1 MTDIAAAAHGDAL
14 PIVVVPVGTDDAVL
28 DGCLAAL
35 EATTP
40 ARTRVWLADDARGGP
55 RVRAVVDA
63 WLATTRMSADYSRR
77 PRSLGEAAHLA
88 DVLRTCGDADVVV
101 LADDARP
108 APGWL
113 TRVTR
118 CLHDAPHAST
128 VTPWSNA
135 GETAAWPRLGDVTP
149 LPDDTS
155 RLADVLA
162 EAALDPAP
170 LPAAVGHAVL
180 IRGSACRKAG
190 GVDATSYASWYA
202 ALIDLCLRLQAFG
215 GSDLLCTQAFVG
227 RLDEGHPADGDLDRV
242 AARWPHW
249 NTRLAEFLM
258 GDPLREQ
265 RERIAEVIAQRAGA
279 DAQADLFG
287 VAP

>member
-1 MTDIAAAAHGDAL
+1 MAAAAHGDAL
-14 PIVVVPVGTDDAVL
+14 PIVVIPVGVDDAAL

-40 ARTRVWLADDARGGP
+40 AGTRVWLADDACGGP
-55 RVRAVVDA
+55 RVRAVIDA
-63 WLATTRMSADYSRR
+63 WRATTRMSADYSRR
-77 PRSLGEAAHLA
+77 ARPLGEAAHLA
-88 DVLRTCGDADVVV
+88 EILRACGDADVVV

-113 TRVTR
+113 TRMAR
-118 CLHDAPHAST
+118 CLHDNPKAST

-135 GETAAWPRLGDVTP
+135 GETAAWPRLGDVAP
-149 LPDDTS
+149 LPDDS
-155 RLADVLA
+155 ARLADVLV
-162 EAALDPAP
+162 EAALEPAP

-180 IRGSACRKAG
+180 IRGGASRSVG
-190 GVDATSYASWYA
+190 GIDATSYASWYA

-215 GSDLLCTQAFVG
+215 GVDLLCMQAYVG
-227 RLDEGHPADGDLDRV
+227 RVDEGRPSDGDLDRV

-258 GDPLREQ
+258 DDPLRGQ
-265 RERIAEVIAQRAGA
+265 RDHIVEALAQRASG

-287 VAP
+287 VVP

>member
-1 MTDIAAAAHGDAL
+1 MTDVVEAAPGDAL
-14 PIVVVPVGTDDAVL
+14 PIVVIPVGVDDAVL

-40 ARTRVWLADDARGGP
+40 ASTRVWLADDACGGP
-55 RVRAVVDA
+55 RVRDVVDA
-63 WLATTRMSADYSRR
+63 WLATTRMSAEYGRR
-77 PRSLGEAAHLA
+77 PRALGEAAHLA

-113 TRVTR
+113 TRMTR
-118 CLHDAPHAST
+118 CLRESPHATS

-135 GETAAWPRLGDVTP
+135 GETAAWPRLGDVAP
-149 LPDDTS
+149 LPDDPS
-155 RLADVLA
+155 RIVDALA
-162 EAALDPAP
+162 EAALPSQP

-180 IRGSACRKAG
+180 LRGSACRRVG

-215 GSDLLCTQAFVG
+215 GVDLLCMQAYVG

-249 NTRLAEFLM
+249 NARLAEFLM
-258 GDPLREQ
+258 DDPLRAQ
-265 RERIAEVIAQRAGA
+265 RDRIAAVLAERAA
-279 DAQADLFG
+279 SDAQADLFG
-287 VAP
+287 ASP